1 MALDCAHAKSIAIVR
16 TASSRGTAA
25 PAQAAA
31 LTGASEAIRLS
42 HQRQLLDGLP
52 LLLQLRD
59 AGVNPFARE
68 RVDLETLDDFV

>member
-1 MALDCAHAKSIAIVR
+1 MALDFVYAKSLASVR

-42 HQRQLLDGLP
+42 HQRQLLDRLP

-59 AGVNPFARE
+59 AGVNPSARE